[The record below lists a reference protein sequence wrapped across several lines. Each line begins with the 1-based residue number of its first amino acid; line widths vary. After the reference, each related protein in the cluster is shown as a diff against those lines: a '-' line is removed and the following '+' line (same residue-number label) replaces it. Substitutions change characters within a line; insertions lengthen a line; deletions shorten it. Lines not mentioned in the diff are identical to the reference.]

1 MQCPPQLDQ
10 RLAARDW
17 RWHCER
23 SYTLPL
29 ADGQVELFFIDTS
42 PFVQEYQTAVWS
54 VNEGKLHQ
62 AHLQGYPMLCPL
74 HCSCWTAAFNSA
86 LKGIRMCFSYY
97 VGGILEQSWQAN
109 MKELEVKLARSK
121 AKWKIVIGHH
131 PIKSQLQVGDFMES
145 HGTQQQAASP
155 WSCSACTQG
164 CCRQRPRWG
173 NCQAFP
179 VDAVSPGMG
188 CAAQVALD
196 AWQLSGFENSDETQ
210 GAYLSAHCCCRSSR
224 RWAWRWAL

>member
-1 MQCPPQLDQ
+1 VQCPPQLDQ

-23 SYTLPL
+23 SYTLLL

-74 HCSCWTAAFNSA
+74 RYSGWTAAFNSA
-86 LKGIRMCFSYY
+86 SKSIRIHFSYC
-97 VGGILEQSWQAN
+97 VGGILEQSWEAN
-109 MKELEVKLARSK
+109 MKELEVRLARSK

-131 PIKSQLQVGDFMES
+131 PIKSQLQVGDIMDCMGQNS
-145 HGTQQQAASP
+145 
-155 WSCSACTQG
+155 
-164 CCRQRPRWG
+164 RQRRLELLCMYLRILRAEALLG
-173 NCQAFP
+173 KFP
-179 VDAVSPGMG
+179 SIPGRQSIAWHGVCCTDCTG
-188 CAAQVALD
+188 CLA
-196 AWQLSGFENSDETQ
+196 T
-210 GAYLSAHCCCRSSR
+210 
-224 RWAWRWAL
+224 